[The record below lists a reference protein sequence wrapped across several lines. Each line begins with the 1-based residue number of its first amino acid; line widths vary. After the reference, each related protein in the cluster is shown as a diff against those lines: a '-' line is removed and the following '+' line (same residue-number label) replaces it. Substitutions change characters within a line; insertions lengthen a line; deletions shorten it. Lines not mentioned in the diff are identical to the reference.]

1 MAQDV
6 AEWAFPTFSG
16 QMQQMYQKL
25 KTKYSKRD
33 QVMESVRAVRNG
45 DLKALFPTELEL
57 NLSFNGVPIHNF
69 IDIVAKDVSEL
80 LAPLPSVRCAS
91 GKMRSDADQKR
102 AELKNRIADSY
113 ITKSKL
119 AKQMMRGA
127 DRYVSYGFLPFFIE
141 PDLKGKRPF
150 IQVEDPRH
158 SYYQLDRF
166 GQVVVYAKEWHKSIN
181 ELCAMFPE
189 YASIIEGDN
198 FGKAGGDHGE
208 TQLQL
213 VRWVDRQAVKLFL
226 PERKGLVL
234 GSYDH
239 KLDRAPAYVVER
251 PGLDDIPRGQFD
263 DVIWVQVARAIMTSL
278 TLEAAYEAVNAPIAI
293 PDDVDEFPVGPRA
306 IWQTANP
313 QNVRRINL
321 DIPPTIFNEN
331 ATLQEELQMG
341 SRYPDA
347 RSGNSNASV
356 ITGKGVEALLGSFT
370 TQIAGAQAMFK
381 DGLENVISISFE
393 MDEMWWPNTEKQ
405 LNGTMSGNS
414 YEVNYTPAD
423 DINGKYECTVTYGF
437 SSGMQPAQAVV
448 TMLQLDGAG
457 IISKQTTMENMPYDI
472 DAIQMQKQID
482 VEATREALKQGVFQL
497 VQAIGPMAAQG
508 QDPTQII
515 SLVTNI
521 TKLRQDGSTIEDAT
535 KQAFDAYQQAIQQA
549 QQAAQE
555 AAQEQAADQSQQPP
569 GGAPPAGD
577 SGGAPGGDLGQLP
590 QGVAPGQ
597 AGMPAGGRPTIQNLI
612 AGFRGQGNSPVMQDT
627 IQRKVAT
634 GAP

>member
-1 MAQDV
+1 MIQPQ
-6 AEWAFPTFSG
+6 WAFPTFSG
-16 QMQQMYQKL
+16 DMVAQHRKL
-25 KTKYSKRD
+25 KMKYAHRD
-33 QVMESVRAVRNG
+33 QMIEQVRAVRNG
-45 DLKALFPTELEL
+45 DLKALFPEELEL
-57 NLSFNGVPIHNF
+57 NLSFQGVPIHNF

-91 GKMRSDADQKR
+91 GKMRTDADQRR
-102 AELKNRIADSY
+102 AETKNRIADSY
-113 ITKSKL
+113 STKSKL
-119 AKQMMRGA
+119 AKQMMKGA
-127 DRYVSYGFLPFFIE
+127 DRYVSYGFLPIYVE
-141 PDLKGKRPF
+141 PDQTGKRPF
-150 IQVEDPRH
+150 IHVEDPRH

-166 GQVVVYAKEWHKSIN
+166 GQVVVYSRQWHKSID
-181 ELCAMFPE
+181 ELCAMYPE
-189 YASIIEGDN
+189 YQAIIEGEN
-198 FGKAGGDHGE
+198 FGKKGGDHGE
-208 TQLQL
+208 TQLEM
-213 VRWVDRQAVKLFL
+213 VRWVDGSHVRLFL
-226 PERKGLVL
+226 PERQGLVL
-234 GSYDH
+234 NSYEH
-239 KLDRAPAYVVER
+239 KLSRAPAYIIER

-278 TLEAAYEAVNAPIAI
+278 TLEAAYEAVSAPIAI
-293 PDDVDEFPVGPRA
+293 PKDVDEFPIGPHSV
-306 IWQTANP
+306 WQTDNP
-313 QNVRRINL
+313 QNVRRVNL
-321 DIPPTIFNEN
+321 ELPPGVFNEN
-331 ATLQEELQMG
+331 QILQEELQMG

-381 DGLENVISISFE
+381 DGFENIFAICFE
-393 MDEMWWPNTEKQ
+393 MDEKWWPHQEKQ

-414 YEVNYTPAD
+414 YEINYTPAI
-423 DINGKYECTVTYGF
+423 DIAGKYECIVTYGF

-497 VQAIGPMAAQG
+497 VQSIGPMAAQG
-508 QDPTQII
+508 QDPTHII
-515 SLVTNI
+515 SLVTQI

-535 KQAFDAYQQAIQQA
+535 EKAFTQYQQAIQQA
-549 QQAAQE
+549 QQEEQAEQQAAAQ
-555 AAQEQAADQSQQPP
+555 QQQPP
-569 GGAPPAGD
+569 GGAPGPGD
-577 SGGAPGGDLGQLP
+577 SGSAPGGDLGQLP

-597 AGMPAGGRPTIQNLI
+597 AGMPAGGRPTIQNMI
-612 AGFRGQGNSPVMQDT
+612 AGFRGQGSSPVLQDT